1 MEKVKKNRKKHGY
14 SYSKMA
20 ELLGISKPYYWQL
33 ENGKRNLSYSM
44 AFKIAKLFKL
54 KPDDLFY
61 EEYKSKN

>member
-1 MEKVKKNRKKHGY
+1 MDKVKKIRVKYGY

-20 ELLGISKPYYWQL
+20 ELLDISKPYYWQL

>member
-1 MEKVKKNRKKHGY
+1 MEKVKKIRIKYGY

-20 ELLGISKPYYWQL
+20 ELLEISKPFYWQL
-33 ENGKRNLSYSM
+33 ENNKRNLSYSM
-44 AFKIAKLFKL
+44 ALKIANIFDK

>member
-1 MEKVKKNRKKHGY
+1 VDKVKKIRVKYGY

-20 ELLGISKPYYWQL
+20 ELLDISKPYYWQL